1 MPSLIEPCWS
11 SACISAKWSD
21 KSFGRIAEGPTP
33 PRASI
38 ALAAPEVNAGL
49 AERGLYRL
57 YEEFRR
63 TFPRAGVVVLDKSI
77 VGQIPSSKTDVR
89 LRRVSALRSL
99 HANPVGMHARQFHR
113 FRARRI
119 ARQHRLLQLLD
130 NRDFMLFFRL
140 PLLVAH
146 VEQSFV

>member
-1 MPSLIEPCWS
+1 M
-11 SACISAKWSD
+11 
-21 KSFGRIAEGPTP
+21 AEGPTP

-38 ALAAPEVNAGL
+38 ALAAPEANAGL

-63 TFPRAGVVVLDKSI
+63 TFPRTGVVVLDKTIIS
-77 VGQIPSSKTDVR
+77 QISSSKTDVR
-89 LRRVSALRSL
+89 LRRVSALCPL
-99 HANPVGMHARQFHR
+99 HANPVGMHARQFRR

-130 NRDFMLFFRL
+130 NRDFKLFFCL

-146 VEQSFV
+146 VEQPFV